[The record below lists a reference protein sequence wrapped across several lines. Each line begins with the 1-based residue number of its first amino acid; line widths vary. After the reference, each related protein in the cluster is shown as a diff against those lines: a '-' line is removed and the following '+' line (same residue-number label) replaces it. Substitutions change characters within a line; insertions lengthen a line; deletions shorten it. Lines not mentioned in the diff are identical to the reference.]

1 MKGILILLLAIM
13 PFVGLAQEPGQPQT
27 RQDTPSKENEELLK
41 YFEGL
46 PQEQQEGLANLMF
59 NFAEQVVVVVVDS
72 LLEEGMYMQAIE
84 LLDGSMVKWAKD
96 TGGLPVPPMIYLKRL
111 QINRYMEEW
120 QQVINDADSC
130 IASINYYQDPKYRSM
145 AALVYKSQG
154 DGYRYIEDYK
164 NAIRPYE
171 NAVGLYK
178 VLGELIDQGD
188 ALCSIANC
196 YDLLGKTN
204 TAAKFY
210 ENGLSK
216 YLQGFDISEK
226 RLLQKD
232 LVSADE
238 NKQNDI
244 NLFGLHLLRM
254 AVFEEERGNKMK
266 SKDYLL
272 MSAHCGLDV
281 ARSEYQRLY
290 GN

>member
-1 MKGILILLLAIM
+1 MKKFLILLLALM
-13 PFVGLAQEPGQPQT
+13 PFVGVAQEPEQPQS
-27 RQDTPSKENEELLK
+27 RQDTPSKEDEELINYFAGLSQEQREELLESSIV
-41 YFEGL
+41 F
-46 PQEQQEGLANLMF
+46 
-59 NFAEQVVVVVVDS
+59 VVDS
-72 LLEEGMYMQAIE
+72 LLEEGMYMQAME
-84 LLDGSMVKWAKD
+84 GLDNVVVGWKK
-96 TGGLPVPPMIYLKRL
+96 TGKPAPPMIYLKRL

-178 VLGELIDQGD
+178 ELGVLIDQAD

-196 YDLLGKTN
+196 YDLLDKTN

-216 YLQGFDISEK
+216 YLQAFGISEK
-226 RLLQKD
+226 RLLQQD

-238 NKQNDI
+238 SKQNDI
-244 NLFGLHLLRM
+244 NVFGLHLLRM
-254 AVFEEERGNKMK
+254 AILEEKRGNNMK

-281 ARSEYQRLY
+281 SRSEYQRLY